1 MTASGRKLMAAN
13 GCFGD
18 AEPKG
23 SRAAHLNGRFAAC
36 FVGDVVISAVTLA
49 ELEFG
54 IACSSLAVQ
63 ATNQSRRAARLK
75 LGQQPLRSNLFDST
89 HHFSPRGLLICNQ
102 AANNKHAALRAFP
115 AAIFPSFF

>member
-1 MTASGRKLMAAN
+1 LKSEVESKNAVQLEHHGKGVTRALAGELAHLESRSCLYSSRSPMSAPGRKLMAAN

-63 ATNQSRRAARLK
+63 ATNQSRRAAR
-75 LGQQPLRSNLFDST
+75 
-89 HHFSPRGLLICNQ
+89 
-102 AANNKHAALRAFP
+102 
-115 AAIFPSFF
+115 

>member
-1 MTASGRKLMAAN
+1 MLPSLEEPLQLRDNLRLTPNTPSGLWPAPASGRKLMAAN

-63 ATNQSRRAARLK
+63 ATNQSRRAAR
-75 LGQQPLRSNLFDST
+75 
-89 HHFSPRGLLICNQ
+89 
-102 AANNKHAALRAFP
+102 
-115 AAIFPSFF
+115 